1 MSDSDALVKTY
12 MTSNSIGENP
22 VKEMSD
28 ITDWLKE
35 RGLTLQTAELL
46 EAFKG
51 TRQTRIHDWTPVA
64 YSHQLDLSKFTR
76 RSNRV

>member
-1 MSDSDALVKTY
+1 MSDSEASVKTY
-12 MTSNSIGENP
+12 ITSNSIGENP

-35 RGLTLQTAELL
+35 RGLTLQTVELL

-51 TRQTRIHDWTPVA
+51 TRQTRIHDWTPA
-64 YSHQLDLSKFTR
+64 PYNRQLDLSRFTQ